1 MLREKKWVKLSLL
14 LAAVLFFCAGLSY
27 ADQRHGDDFRKGK
40 ENAIL
45 AGGGIGGS
53 DVEIFTEIAKR
64 AGGENGNIC
73 IVVASSYPW
82 IWDYEDCLAD
92 GLSEEEA
99 ETCADE
105 IGIAYGNSKMNIQY
119 YGDIIAA
126 NGIGQYTGIYV
137 DPTIREENSNP
148 LLVEVANNCTGFFF
162 TGGDQ
167 SRGIY
172 ALRDDR
178 GKASPVLKA
187 IQRKI
192 RKGALMAG
200 TSAGTAIQTRKYV
213 IANGFNPVALT
224 NGAAPAVW
232 DIDESDL
239 VYEGGVCDSS
249 CDELLYNRF
258 RGVGNFKY
266 GITDTHF
273 SDRERALRLLRLLAD
288 TGKNFGFGV
297 DTGTSLNVKNG
308 MMTVM
313 GLDGVTILDL
323 RRARVDRK
331 TDSFNIENVRISYI
345 REGDTYN
352 GRRKY
357 FRLGGE
363 PIIEVETGELVNND
377 IMDEADAGGFQMVS
391 LLADL
396 AQSTQEIATGYSQ
409 SANPGYRVTLQKDR
423 RTRAAIQNGSVS
435 IVNVKMTV
443 ETLE

>member
-1 MLREKKWVKLSLL
+1 MLREKKWAKLTLL
-14 LAAVLFFCAGLSY
+14 LVGLLLLGVGISH
-27 ADQRHGDDFRKGK
+27 AEQGHSKDFRKNG

-45 AGGGIGGS
+45 AGGGIGED
-53 DVEIFTEIAKR
+53 DVEIFTEIAER
-64 AGGENGNIC
+64 AGGMDGNIC

-82 IWDYEDCLAD
+82 TWDYEVCLDQGHTGQAAID
-92 GLSEEEA
+92 
-99 ETCADE
+99 CADDY
-105 IGIAYGNSKMNIQY
+105 GWQYGNSKINIEY
-119 YGDIIAA
+119 YGQILLDTGMID
-126 NGIGQYTGIYV
+126 QYTGIYV

-148 LLVEVANNCTGFFF
+148 LLVEAANSCTGFFF

-192 RKGALMAG
+192 KKGALMAG
-200 TSAGTAIQTRKYV
+200 TSAGTAIQTKKYV
-213 IANGFNPVALT
+213 MANGFNPVALT

-232 DIDESDL
+232 DIDESEL
-239 VYEGGVCDSS
+239 VFEGGVCDG

-258 RGVGNFKY
+258 KGVGNFKY

-288 TGKNFGFGV
+288 TRRSFGFGI
-297 DTGTSLNVKNG
+297 DTATSLNVENG
-308 MMTVM
+308 IMTVM

-323 RRARVDRK
+323 RRARVDRNS
-331 TDSFNIENVRISYI
+331 DSFNIENVRISYI

-357 FRLGGE
+357 FSLGGD
-363 PIIEVETGELVNND
+363 PIVESETEALVNDD
-377 IMDEADAGGFQMVS
+377 IMDEGDSGGFQMVS
-391 LLADL
+391 LLAEL
-396 AQSTQEIATGYSQ
+396 AQSTQEIATGYSL
-409 SANPGYRVTLQKDR
+409 STDPGYKVTLQKDR
-423 RTRAAIQNGSVS
+423 RTRAAMNNGNVS
-435 IVNVKMTV
+435 IVNVKMAV